1 MYAENP
7 FLLEISLQSVR
18 IILFSVLAVA
28 MIGMMISD
36 GFGEDAP
43 LGPDYSGVG
52 DGNLVI
58 YLSIILIP
66 ILLIIIIVILV
77 VIIIRR
83 RK

>member
-1 MYAENP
+1 MKI
-7 FLLEISLQSVR
+7 LLL
-18 IILFSVLAVA
+18 SVLAVA

-52 DGNLVI
+52 DGLLPI

-77 VIIIRR
+77 VLVLRRR

>member
-1 MYAENP
+1 
-7 FLLEISLQSVR
+7 
-18 IILFSVLAVA
+18 

-36 GFGEDAP
+36 GFGE

-52 DGNLVI
+52 DANLVI

>member
-1 MYAENP
+1 MA
-7 FLLEISLQSVR
+7 I
-18 IILFSVLAVA
+18 A
-28 MIGMMISD
+28 MIGLMVSD

-43 LGPDYSGVG
+43 LGPDYSGS
-52 DGNLVI
+52 DDLPFI
-58 YLSIILIP
+58 YYAIILIP